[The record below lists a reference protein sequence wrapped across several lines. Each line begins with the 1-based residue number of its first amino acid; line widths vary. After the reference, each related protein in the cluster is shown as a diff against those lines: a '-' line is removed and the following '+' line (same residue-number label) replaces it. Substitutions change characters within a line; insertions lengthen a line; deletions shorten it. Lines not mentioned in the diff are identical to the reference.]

1 MIAADL
7 LHEGCALPEFVRE
20 GTLHHWNRYAAV
32 NDEFADHH
40 MDDESGRHEG
50 FAAAF
55 IMGPLEHD
63 YVHAMLRSAIGEEG
77 RIVRVD
83 VKLRNPLLRG
93 RTLTAGGEV
102 TAVRRE
108 GDEHIVDLDVW
119 EHDDQGLRLTYGSAT
134 VAISFSREVS

>member
-1 MIAADL
+1 MSGSPL
-7 LHEGCALPEFVRE
+7 LTEGYTLPEFVRA

-40 MDDESGRHEG
+40 MADESGQHEG

-63 YVHAMLRSAIGEEG
+63 YLHVLLRNAIGEEG

-83 VKLRNPLLRG
+83 MKLRNPLLRG
-93 RTLTAGGEV
+93 RTLTAGATV
-102 TAVRRE
+102 TTVRRE
-108 GDEHIVDLDVW
+108 GDEHVIDLDVW
-119 EHDDQGLRLTYGSAT
+119 ERDDQDLRLTYGSAT
-134 VAISFSREVS
+134 VALPA